1 MSRCSAAGTRS
12 FSRVRRLGRV
22 VGFVVGAGV
31 ALLPA
36 FRPSEA
42 SAAITQPPQPKAG
55 PGGRN
60 YHHGDWRV
68 SSGGTGSDA
77 WFVFE
82 PVDPQPASAPLAIIM
97 HGYFEFS
104 GYDQMYELI
113 RHTVRKGNI
122 VIYPRWQ
129 TDIVTPCAGPFDIEP
144 CITSALNGIRG
155 ALSYLQPMPHAS
167 SRSSAGRATSGSRSG
182 ASSPRTSRTGTPR
195 WACLLRG

>member
-1 MSRCSAAGTRS
+1 MYVAWGAWSASSSGPAWHSSRPSARPRRRRRSRSPRSRRRDRGAGT
-12 FSRVRRLGRV
+12 
-22 VGFVVGAGV
+22 
-31 ALLPA
+31 
-36 FRPSEA
+36 
-42 SAAITQPPQPKAG
+42 I
-55 PGGRN
+55 
-60 YHHGDWRV
+60 HHGDWRV

-82 PVDPQPASAPLAIIM
+82 PVDPKPASAPLAIIM

-155 ALSYLQPMPHAS
+155 ALS
-167 SRSSAGRATSGSRSG
+167 SRAPQRV
-182 ASSPRTSRTGTPR
+182 RT
-195 WACLLRG
+195 